1 MAKRT
6 RDIIVIGASAGG
18 VEALQGLVRTFPS
31 KLPAVVFVTLHFPEH
46 GKSALPRILARAGAL
61 PAVHAVDGDPVVH
74 GRIYVAPPDHHLL
87 LTTRGVRLVRGPK
100 DNGNRPAVDP
110 MFRSAA
116 LAFGPRVI
124 GVVLSGNLDDG
135 TAGLAAIKRRGG
147 LAVVQDPEEALFP
160 SMPLSALDNVAV
172 DRVIRVNHFAR
183 TLQELMSE
191 PLPDVDPPVSHGDAM
206 ENDYAAGDLN
216 AMENP
221 EQHPGNV
228 SPYSCPDCGGVLW
241 ELKDGEFTRFRCRV
255 GHGWTGDALLA
266 QQSETLDDALWT
278 ALRALEENAALSRQ
292 IAARHR
298 GRGAERLAKRLDDQA
313 DAAQGR
319 ADVIRNALMGHR
331 RQQAEVDQEPQDPR
345 RAS

>member
-6 RDIIVIGASAGG
+6 RDIIVIGTSAGG
-18 VEALQGLVRTFPS
+18 VEALQAVARSLPPKFP
-31 KLPAVVFVTLHFPEH
+31 AAVFVTLHFPEH
-46 GKSALPRILARAGAL
+46 GTSSLPRILARAGAL
-61 PAVHAVDGDPVVH
+61 AAVHAADGDSIVH
-74 GRIYVAPPDHHLL
+74 GRIYIAPPDHHLL
-87 LTTRGVRLVRGPK
+87 LTTRGIRVVRGPK

-116 LAFGPRVI
+116 VAFGPRVI
-124 GVVLSGNLDDG
+124 GVILSGNLDDG

-160 SMPLSALDNVAV
+160 SMPRSALENVAV
-172 DRVIRVNHFAR
+172 DRVIHVNHFAR
-183 TLQELMSE
+183 TLQELMAE
-191 PLPDVDPPVSHGDAM
+191 PLPDLEPPISHGDAM

-216 AMENP
+216 AIEHP

-241 ELKDGEFTRFRCRV
+241 EVKDGEFTRYRCRV

-298 GRGAERLAKRLDDQA
+298 ARGAERLAQRLDGQA
-313 DAAQGR
+313 EAAQAR
-319 ADVIRNALMGHR
+319 ADVIRNALMAHR
-331 RQQAEVDQEPQDPR
+331 RQQADADQEAQDPR